1 MAIPDDLRRFAADMR
16 AGRSPRPSDADQ
28 IERAAVNLTL
38 LWSVMLQTMADKSRG
53 DGANA

>member
-1 MAIPDDLRRFAADMR
+1 MQTSIAT
-16 AGRSPRPSDADQ
+16 
-28 IERAAVNLTL
+28 LTL